1 MPASVWLI
9 LSKWEG
15 LNDVKLWL
23 PRSLW
28 STGTKMAEWKFKHCV
43 ICPPAQSGGPLQ
55 LYRCLSLFYWWTVT
69 RPVPPP
75 VWLEGPGANTAP
87 GARNWSEDPAVF
99 PGPKRKTKDQL
110 AGWSALQTWRLLSG
124 SKQEGAERAK
134 SLTEVTVL
142 LVLSLVVPKS
152 CASPAQLSLCSL
164 PSPGFHLELP
174 TLDNGL
180 PLREI

>member
-1 MPASVWLI
+1 MPTSVWFI

-69 RPVPPP
+69 RPVSPHL
-75 VWLEGPGANTAP
+75 WLEGPGANTAP
-87 GARNWSEDPAVF
+87 GARNWSKDRAVF
-99 PGPKRKTKDQL
+99 PGPTQETKDKL

-124 SKQEGAERAK
+124 SKKEGAEREQNP
-134 SLTEVTVL
+134 SLRWLCFWSFPNPVPVL
-142 LVLSLVVPKS
+142 LSCPFALSPLQDSSSNCPHS
-152 CASPAQLSLCSL
+152 LQGPLWTMASP
-164 PSPGFHLELP
+164 
-174 TLDNGL
+174 
-180 PLREI
+180 